1 LPRHHRR
8 AHGRLRFHPDAA
20 VLARP
25 NGWRQ
30 VHEIDTE
37 INEAPGIIQALP
49 NAFSAG
55 LYRMVTDSPS
65 LCVRH
70 DGDLNLRHGI
80 RR

>member
-1 LPRHHRR
+1 
-8 AHGRLRFHPDAA
+8 
-20 VLARP
+20 
-25 NGWRQ
+25 

-37 INEAPGIIQALP
+37 INEAPGITQALP